1 MSKVGL
7 QLQIKFNFILFT
19 NHCVYVT
26 IINLFFAHPVCDFFL
41 SKDIN
46 VWMSMVM
53 MMIYTNKLFSAY

>member
-26 IINLFFAHPVCDFFL
+26 IINLFFAHPVCDFFF
-41 SKDIN
+41 KQRHKCMDEYGYDDDIH
-46 VWMSMVM
+46 
-53 MMIYTNKLFSAY
+53 K